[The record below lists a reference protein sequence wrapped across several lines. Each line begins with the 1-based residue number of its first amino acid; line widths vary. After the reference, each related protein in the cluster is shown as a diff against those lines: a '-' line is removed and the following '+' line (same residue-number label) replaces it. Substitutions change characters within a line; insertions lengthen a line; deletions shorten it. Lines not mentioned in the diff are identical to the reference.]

1 MIRVLIA
8 DDHPVVRKGLRQFL
22 AEEPGV
28 QVAAEAGSAAEVLSL
43 LGKTNPHVLLLDIN
57 MPGRSGLEALEEIRR
72 TFPAVRVIVL
82 SVHPEEQLGVRAIR
96 GGAAGYLNK
105 DAAPE
110 ELMNAIRTVSSGRK
124 FITPALAEALAMS
137 LDTSTDR
144 DPHESLSS
152 RELQLL
158 RMIGLGKTVSEVA
171 DELALSVKTVSTY
184 RTRLLEKM
192 NMKTNAELTR
202 YALQKGLSD

>member
-124 FITPALAEALAMS
+124 FIAPALAEALAMS